1 MTPRQ
6 RLLHVLAGEP
16 TDRVPV
22 WLLFPYHPTGYYVD
36 VRTHPAYRRVF
47 DMALE
52 HGVIMLNRRNLAVRL
67 HAPCVVYEEERG
79 EVGQRRIMRH
89 GATRVYAEQGGKKLL
104 ASDED
109 LAAFCELPIEDD
121 PGRLAAA
128 LESQLGKYRQEQAE
142 FPLDGGAMMLD
153 LGSPVN
159 TLYHAA
165 VLEEFSIWSLT
176 QAPLIEQWLE
186 RRLEQLEFVY
196 RFCLERELADV
207 YFLVGSELAAPPLV
221 SRQTFQ
227 RWVVPYES
235 RLISLIHS
243 YGKRVIQHFHGQ
255 IRELLPDF
263 LAMQPDALHTIE
275 APPRRQLHP
284 DPGLR
289 GHRGTDHAHREHPV
303 RRLPLRN
310 PRRHAALCARN
321 PRRSG
326 RPPFHPLADGRP
338 LRPRPAGAADR
349 QLSRLYPSR
358 DGVLPLIAD
367 GWGQGV
373 LRHGVEGIL
382 AQAVDQFRL
391 DVGEAGLVAQPED
404 GVGAEKMALP
414 VAQDGLHHQ
423 PEDENRGG
431 EDGNQGAGESADGA
445 AMPTR

>member
-1 MTPRQ
+1 MAFSMTPRQ

-36 VRTHPAYRRVF
+36 VRTHPTYRRVF
-47 DMALE
+47 DAALE

-79 EVGQRRIMRH
+79 EAGQRRIMRH
-89 GATRVYAEQGGKKLL
+89 GATRVYAEGGKKLL

-121 PGRLAAA
+121 PGTLAAA
-128 LESQLGKYRQEQAE
+128 LESQLGKYRQEQTE

-196 RFCLERELADV
+196 RFCLERDLADV

-227 RWVVPYES
+227 RWVMPYES
-235 RLISLIHS
+235 RLISLVHS

-275 APPRRQLHP
+275 APPVGNCTLTQAYEGTGEQITLIGNIQYDDFRSATPADMRQCVRETLDEVAGRRFILSP
-284 DPGLR
+284 TAGPFDP
-289 GHRGTDHAHREHPV
+289 APPA
-303 RRLPLRN
+303 RLIDNYLAFIQ
-310 PRRHAALCARN
+310 AATEFC
-321 PRRSG
+321 
-326 RPPFHPLADGRP
+326 
-338 LRPRPAGAADR
+338 
-349 QLSRLYPSR
+349 
-358 DGVLPLIAD
+358 
-367 GWGQGV
+367 
-373 LRHGVEGIL
+373 
-382 AQAVDQFRL
+382 
-391 DVGEAGLVAQPED
+391 
-404 GVGAEKMALP
+404 
-414 VAQDGLHHQ
+414 
-423 PEDENRGG
+423 
-431 EDGNQGAGESADGA
+431 
-445 AMPTR
+445 T